1 MAWRSRLHA
10 RLLAWGGASPRA
22 AVAAFAVAAL
32 LESLFV
38 PFVID
43 ALLLALVLGG
53 APLWRCVA
61 VGAVAS
67 LVGTMA
73 WYAVGLWMG
82 PDAIPTV
89 ASWLH
94 VSPDLQAQAS
104 EAWQAYWFGALVFAS
119 LTAVPDPLAA
129 ATAGASEVP
138 FLGAVAALAI
148 GHALRFAL
156 IGAMVW
162 VGWRLVGA
170 ASPLWQ
176 RRLRLAALWAGL
188 LLGLVLAGI
197 GWALA

>member
-1 MAWRSRLHA
+1 MAKAGRLHA

-22 AVAAFAVAAL
+22 AVAAFATAAL

-61 VGAVAS
+61 AGAAAS
-67 LVGTMA
+67 LLGTMA
-73 WYAVGLWMG
+73 WYGVGVWLG
-82 PDAIPTV
+82 PDAVPTV
-89 ASWLH
+89 AAWLH
-94 VSPDLQAQAS
+94 VSPDLQAQAAD
-104 EAWQAYWFGALVFAS
+104 AWRSYWFGALILAS

-129 ATAGASEVP
+129 ATAGASQVP

-156 IGAMVW
+156 IGAIVW

-170 ASPLWQ
+170 ASPLWR
-176 RRLRLAALWAGL
+176 RRLRWAALWVGL
-188 LLGLVLAGI
+188 LAGVLLAAI